1 MNRLIGQTAEQQKHI
16 DYSFSQYADRKHGLL
31 SLSDRGAVLENN
43 IWDDRCISHVT
54 LVKDISKIIMNKAQ
68 D

>member
-1 MNRLIGQTAEQQKHI
+1 MQTGNMA
-16 DYSFSQYADRKHGLL
+16 Y

-68 D
+68 DLYVNNFEWKQLEEN

>member
-1 MNRLIGQTAEQQKHI
+1 MQTGNMA
-16 DYSFSQYADRKHGLL
+16 Y

-68 D
+68 DLYVNNFEWKQLEGN